1 MTGTGARSK
10 RILVVDDEP
19 AICNFCQRVLT
30 KEGFEA
36 DTASNGKVAQGA
48 IKRKQYDLC
57 LLDIRMPEMDGRQLY
72 LWMKQE
78 GLELAKGVVF
88 TSGSAVV
95 EHTQAFL
102 KESGRPFLP
111 KPFSVSELTA
121 MVKEALG
128 APGK

>member
-1 MTGTGARSK
+1 MTGPGARIK
-10 RILVVDDEP
+10 RILIVDDEP
-19 AICNFCQRVLT
+19 AICDFCRRVLT

-57 LLDIRMPEMDGRQLY
+57 LLDVKMPEMDGRQLY

-78 GLELAKGVVF
+78 GLELATRVVF
-88 TSGSAVV
+88 TSGSALV

-111 KPFSVSELTA
+111 KPFTISELVT
-121 MVKEALG
+121 MVKEVL
-128 APGK
+128 KH